1 MAVRALHVGLGHQ
14 RRHLAG
20 IGLRQALADQ
30 RSLNKISKRLET
42 QDCGIGMGVQ
52 DDKPSETAGD
62 QSIELVGNIRV
73 NRVEK
78 AKCLL

>member
-1 MAVRALHVGLGHQ
+1 
-14 RRHLAG
+14 
-20 IGLRQALADQ
+20 
-30 RSLNKISKRLET
+30 
-42 QDCGIGMGVQ
+42 MGVQ